1 MRNLLIV
8 CNPTRVEAV
17 KATIKLSVDLRAA
30 GFNLFTIS
38 DIEIDGVTKRTIADL
53 PELEVALVLGGDGT
67 MLRAA
72 EVTRVHHIPL
82 LGVNLGHV
90 GFLAE
95 VDKVSL
101 ETIVDSVVHKKYVID
116 PRMVCLLYTSP
127 SPRDS

>member
-38 DIEIDGVTKRTIADL
+38 DIEIDGVTKCTIADL
-53 PELEVALVLGGDGT
+53 PELEVGLVLGGDGT

-72 EVTRVHHIPL
+72 EVTRVHHIPCW
-82 LGVNLGHV
+82 G
-90 GFLAE
+90 
-95 VDKVSL
+95 
-101 ETIVDSVVHKKYVID
+101 
-116 PRMVCLLYTSP
+116 
-127 SPRDS
+127 